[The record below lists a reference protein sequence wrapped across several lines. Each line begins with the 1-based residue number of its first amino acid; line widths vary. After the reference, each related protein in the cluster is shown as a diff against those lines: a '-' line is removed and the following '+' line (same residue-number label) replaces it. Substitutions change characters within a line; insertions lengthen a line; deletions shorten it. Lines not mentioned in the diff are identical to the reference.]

1 MTKTIE
7 ICAISGVVVHA
18 HPNNCPA
25 VTTALNSLPG
35 VEVHFCDPH
44 GKLVVTVEELPGEKL
59 MVDRLTEINAVE
71 GVLSAA
77 LIYAHQ
83 E

>member
-1 MTKTIE
+1 MTQPAE
-7 ICAISGVVVHA
+7 ICAISGVVVRA
-18 HPNNCPA
+18 LPEQLTD
-25 VTTALNSLPG
+25 VTRQLEALPG
-35 VEVHFCDPH
+35 VEVHACDPQ

-59 MVDRLTEINAVE
+59 MVDRLTEINAVA

>member
-1 MTKTIE
+1 MTQPAN
-7 ICAISGVVVHA
+7 ICAISGVVVR
-18 HPNNCPA
+18 
-25 VTTALNSLPG
+25 ALPENTSNVAQQLESLPG
-35 VEVHFCDPH
+35 VEVHVCDPV

-59 MVDRLTEINAVE
+59 MVDRLTEINAVA

>member
-1 MTKTIE
+1 MTQSAE
-7 ICAISGVVVHA
+7 ICAISGVVVRA
-18 HPNNCPA
+18 LPGQLTD
-25 VTTALNSLPG
+25 VTRQLEALPG
-35 VEVHFCDPH
+35 VEVHACDPR

-59 MVDRLTEINAVE
+59 MVDRLTEINAVA

>member
-1 MTKTIE
+1 MQTE
-7 ICAISGVVVHA
+7 IGAISGVIVRAWPHCLQDVSRRLD
-18 HPNNCPA
+18 N
-25 VTTALNSLPG
+25 LPG
-35 VEVHFCDPH
+35 VEVHVSDPS
-44 GKLVVTVEELPGEKL
+44 GKLIVTVEELPGEKL
-59 MVDRLTEINAVE
+59 MVDRLTEINAVA

>member
-1 MTKTIE
+1 MTQLTN
-7 ICAISGVVVHA
+7 ICAISGVLVRA
-18 HPNNCPA
+18 LPEN
-25 VTTALNSLPG
+25 TTDVARQLESLPG
-35 VEVHFCDPH
+35 VEVHVCDPA

-59 MVDRLTEINAVE
+59 MVDRLTEINSVA
-71 GVLSAA
+71 GVLAAA

>member
-1 MTKTIE
+1 MQNE
-7 ICAISGVVVHA
+7 IGAISGVIVRAWPHCLQDVSQRL
-18 HPNNCPA
+18 
-25 VTTALNSLPG
+25 VSLPG
-35 VEVHFCDPH
+35 VEVHASDPT
-44 GKLVVTVEELPGEKL
+44 GKLVVTVEELPGQKL